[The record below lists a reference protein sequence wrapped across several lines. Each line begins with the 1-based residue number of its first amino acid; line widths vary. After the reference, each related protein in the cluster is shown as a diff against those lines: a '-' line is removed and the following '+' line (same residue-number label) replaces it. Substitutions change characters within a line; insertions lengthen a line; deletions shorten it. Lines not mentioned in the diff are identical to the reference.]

1 MNAHRHPK
9 DDGLAQLN
17 AKLDALHAKLE
28 VLSQAVHR
36 IIAHIPSPAQ
46 ATPASGGPRGTKRR
60 QAPPPVHA
68 AATPTP
74 GSRVALDAAA
84 TTAAAAADADTL
96 DIVRAV
102 AASAVA
108 AASSLPATARTVNLG
123 IDAAAPARRRTKRRF
138 VSLALPPVPAGDDG
152 TEQTESGEPAQLGSG
167 SSADGAKSL
176 EVVLG
181 ALGGSAS
188 PSASMSEHEA
198 PAATNR
204 ARYKER
210 MGMDYI
216 LSHFPKQLLSRTV
229 DEVLSGPPELLV
241 DGTDHTGTSSLA
253 LLLGLMF
260 KAVTNT
266 TTTRIKS
273 ADAAKPFQ
281 TVLDEIKREVKNEG
295 LNPVLAARATP
306 AEIAARFKISGEP
319 KALELWPH
327 LIRTICWAELVR
339 FLESELGVFGS
350 MSLSE
355 FVRGYASLYAGIK
368 NFIYNSVSGRSNK
381 PKHDPSG
388 LEHSGVVEMLI
399 NSIWPKRKRSRRSS
413 VKKTDGGSEDGE
425 QVASTPKPSMS
436 NEWCELVLP
445 SIRDESQIDPS
456 IGAIS
461 SISAL
466 MQELTVAPNIKK
478 ASTPFTIACH
488 ALESLSM
495 RLTSLVD
502 SHIKWK
508 PKSAEA
514 RQLQDSRV
522 MEHRTQIMRAWIELT
537 VRVGM
542 GCSFSEFMSSIPSA
556 LQSSFAKDR
565 ASTTFGDMPVP
576 AELCEATGGKTMT
589 MAEAFCNDGT
599 ISDLFYFL
607 AAGKRCEEARQ
618 RITEI
623 LWRTPPPT
631 AQYEQGAMRRFHA
644 SRVRL
649 AHEIVVLAL
658 CSPAAIADPSV
669 QELCKSAKS
678 VVGIVKTLAE
688 AGFFQRNGTDTA
700 LQLSVAPVA
709 GPTQQAPAV
718 LLAAGVP
725 NAGSSDGMAVDTT
738 SQPILLDLSPAMD
751 DMIEMA
757 LLT

>member
-1 MNAHRHPK
+1 
-9 DDGLAQLN
+9 
-17 AKLDALHAKLE
+17 
-28 VLSQAVHR
+28 
-36 IIAHIPSPAQ
+36 
-46 ATPASGGPRGTKRR
+46 
-60 QAPPPVHA
+60 
-68 AATPTP
+68 
-74 GSRVALDAAA
+74 
-84 TTAAAAADADTL
+84 
-96 DIVRAV
+96 
-102 AASAVA
+102 
-108 AASSLPATARTVNLG
+108 
-123 IDAAAPARRRTKRRF
+123 
-138 VSLALPPVPAGDDG
+138 
-152 TEQTESGEPAQLGSG
+152 
-167 SSADGAKSL
+167 
-176 EVVLG
+176 
-181 ALGGSAS
+181 
-188 PSASMSEHEA
+188 
-198 PAATNR
+198 
-204 ARYKER
+204 
-210 MGMDYI
+210 MDYI

-399 NSIWPKRKRSRRSS
+399 NSIWPKRKRR
-413 VKKTDGGSEDGE
+413 
-425 QVASTPKPSMS
+425 
-436 NEWCELVLP
+436 CELVLP

-542 GCSFSEFMSSIPSA
+542 GCSFSEFVSLGEP
-556 LQSSFAKDR
+556 L
-565 ASTTFGDMPVP
+565 
-576 AELCEATGGKTMT
+576 
-589 MAEAFCNDGT
+589 
-599 ISDLFYFL
+599 
-607 AAGKRCEEARQ
+607 
-618 RITEI
+618 
-623 LWRTPPPT
+623 
-631 AQYEQGAMRRFHA
+631 
-644 SRVRL
+644 
-649 AHEIVVLAL
+649 
-658 CSPAAIADPSV
+658 
-669 QELCKSAKS
+669 
-678 VVGIVKTLAE
+678 
-688 AGFFQRNGTDTA
+688 
-700 LQLSVAPVA
+700 
-709 GPTQQAPAV
+709 
-718 LLAAGVP
+718 
-725 NAGSSDGMAVDTT
+725 
-738 SQPILLDLSPAMD
+738 
-751 DMIEMA
+751 
-757 LLT
+757 